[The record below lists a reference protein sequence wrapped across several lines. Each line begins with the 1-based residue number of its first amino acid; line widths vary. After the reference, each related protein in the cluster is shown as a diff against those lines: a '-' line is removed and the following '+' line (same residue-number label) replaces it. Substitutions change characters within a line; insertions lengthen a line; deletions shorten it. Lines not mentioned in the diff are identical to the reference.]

1 VATHSEPPGQ
11 RTAAVG
17 ARRLDQPD
25 DGQVRLRRSTH
36 LRSCR
41 QAQSDAPAV
50 GANHRDH
57 GAAGAD
63 LRAREL
69 SAVGFRLLSA
79 LPEAA
84 RRLYPSAAQG
94 AGMRRQVGSGDG
106 VDRAPGRLL
115 YPGPRTGGDRQLVWQ
130 QRTVQA
136 PAPALGYARSAPL
149 APAGEPR
156 PLGASRF
163 HTGQGRAAA
172 QVRHAPGQCERA
184 RCGAA
189 RPGADL
195 HSACLWALREVVAAA
210 QVVLLKTLRC
220 PVWAVWFYRKTQ
232 WIGKR

>member
-1 VATHSEPPGQ
+1 VATHPEPLGQ

-25 DGQVRLRRSTH
+25 DGQVRLRRPTH

-41 QAQSDAPAV
+41 QAQSDARAV
-50 GANHRDH
+50 GANHCDH

-63 LRAREL
+63 PRAREL
-69 SAVGFRLLSA
+69 SAVDLRLLSA
-79 LPEAA
+79 PPDAA

-94 AGMRRQVGSGDG
+94 ARIRRQVGPGDG

-115 YPGPRTGGDRQLVWQ
+115 YCGPRTGGDRRLVWQ
-130 QRTVQA
+130 QRAVQA
-136 PAPALGYARSAPL
+136 TAPALGYARSAHL
-149 APAGEPR
+149 APAGELR

-163 HTGQGRAAA
+163 HTEQGRAAA
-172 QVRHAPGQCERA
+172 QVRPAPRQCEGA

-195 HSACLWALREVVAAA
+195 RPACLWTLREVVAAA

-220 PVWAVWFYRKTQ
+220 PV
-232 WIGKR
+232 